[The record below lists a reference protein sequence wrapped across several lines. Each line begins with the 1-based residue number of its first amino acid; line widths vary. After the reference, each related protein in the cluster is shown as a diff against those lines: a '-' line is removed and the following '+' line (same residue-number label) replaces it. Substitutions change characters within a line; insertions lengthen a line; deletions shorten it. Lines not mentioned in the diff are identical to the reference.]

1 MATNNFPA
9 RKQKQD
15 TVKQFM
21 LSDDPA
27 PTSHP
32 ESVEHTQDS
41 HCVFEDINTWCG
53 EGPSSTKLTGVASV
67 IP

>member
-41 HCVFEDINTWCG
+41 HCVFEDINT
-53 EGPSSTKLTGVASV
+53 
-67 IP
+67 